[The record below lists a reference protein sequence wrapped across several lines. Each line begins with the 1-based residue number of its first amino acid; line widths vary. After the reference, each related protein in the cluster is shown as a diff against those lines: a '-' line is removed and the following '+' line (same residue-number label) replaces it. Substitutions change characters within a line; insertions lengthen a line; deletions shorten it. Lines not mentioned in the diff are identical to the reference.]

1 MLGLITC
8 FFNPTNS
15 KTLKSNYLEFRK
27 HLNHPIVTVELAF
40 DKQPF
45 FIDDAI
51 QIRGSQKNIM
61 WQKERL
67 LNLAL
72 KSLPKNIDKVAWLD
86 ADIIF
91 KNKNW
96 FQETEDQLERYPV
109 VQLFET
115 SRELVETPDPV
126 NHGVGFAKYLAD
138 NRGLKPWPRYW
149 PTIGLAWAA
158 RKSVLSNGFFD
169 KHILGTNDSL
179 QFIAWLGLWNHNH
192 VNCLNPYLRKDFLE
206 WGWTI
211 HQEVSKTLGY
221 VSGEVIHLPHGSRV
235 NRQYYRRDSVL
246 VKHQFNPALDII
258 ENSDGIYEWKSN
270 KVLLQDEVK
279 RYFQERKDDEINHK
293 KGLF

>member
-40 DKQPF
+40 DEQPF

-67 LNLAL
+67 LNIAL

-115 SRELVETPDPV
+115 SRELVKSSDPV
-126 NHGVGFAKYLAD
+126 NHGLGFAKYLVD
-138 NRGLKPWPRYW
+138 NRGLKIWPRYW
-149 PTIGLAWAA
+149 PNIGIAWAA
-158 RKSVLSNGFFD
+158 RKRVLINGFFD

-179 QFIAWLGLWNHNH
+179 QFIAWLGHWKHNH
-192 VNCLNPYLRKDFLE
+192 VNCLNPYLRKVFLE
-206 WGWTI
+206 WGWTA
-211 HQEVSKTLGY
+211 HQEVLENIGY
-221 VSGEVIHLPHGSRV
+221 VSGEVIHLPHGSRI
-235 NRQYYRRDSVL
+235 NRQYYQRDALL
-246 VKHQFNPALDII
+246 VKHQFNPTQDIV
-258 ENSDGIYEWKSN
+258 ENSDGIYEWKSD
-270 KVLLQDEVK
+270 KVQLHEEVK
-279 RYFQERKDDEINHK
+279 GYFRNRKDDE
-293 KGLF
+293 L